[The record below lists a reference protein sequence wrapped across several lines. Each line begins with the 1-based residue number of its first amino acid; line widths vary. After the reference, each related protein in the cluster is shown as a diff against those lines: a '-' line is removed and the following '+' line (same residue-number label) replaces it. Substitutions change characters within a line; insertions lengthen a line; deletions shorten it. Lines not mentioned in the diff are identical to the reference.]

1 MHWDVIPRPWEGLGY
16 VLHQSLVVLRF
27 CIFRSNRYLQYATEE
42 FIAKTCCRLEKGPVT
57 ENDLREIHRDL
68 VNCCNCTEREL
79 EKQQRIR
86 TEQLNEI
93 CQVNCPAK
101 ISELTDHVE
110 KARLRENEL
119 AERVARWVEYLK
131 EEKQK
136 MLARGSRLCATG
148 ALSAIISDDI
158 EYNISMLMQMRARMH
173 KKLGEW
179 DARCDEY
186 CEMNMRMEITR
197 QQLLERIKE
206 QQQRETTAK
215 AGIHFFEPVEKVHKN

>member
-1 MHWDVIPRPWEGLGY
+1 MTCPSGK
-16 VLHQSLVVLRF
+16 
-27 CIFRSNRYLQYATEE
+27 YATEE

-93 CQVNCPAK
+93 CQLSAK

-158 EYNISMLMQMRARMH
+158 EYNISMLMQMRARVDNKILEIKQRKREHKHQLKHMKNEMLQMH

-215 AGIHFFEPVEKVHKN
+215 AGIHFFDL